1 MFFLISF
8 IKEFT
13 LKIIEKFNFTFNDN
27 STNVNSTTDNST
39 TIIYNFPN
47 NTNIN
52 TKNYSSISK
61 RTRILI
67 LLFINIIYISV
78 FCSSFYLIKNPF
90 IKVSFLKIFPEPL
103 PEIHVDF
110 FHLIGYIFL
119 FISLISFNKEILTRN
134 FYKSNLIKFIIKY
147 LISIFILLS
156 IFSNIFVVIIYRIL
170 KFLFITASLL
180 NKSIEYLLP

>member
-1 MFFLISF
+1 MFNF

-27 STNVNSTTDNST
+27 STNINSTTDNST
-39 TIIYNFPN
+39 TIIYKFSN

-61 RTRILI
+61 RNRILI

-90 IKVSFLKIFPEPL
+90 IKVSFFKIFPEPL
-103 PEIHVDF
+103 PKIHVNF

-119 FISLISFNKEILTRN
+119 FISLISFNKEILSKN
-134 FYKSNLIKFIIKY
+134 FYKSNLIKFILRFI
-147 LISIFILLS
+147 ISIFILLS
-156 IFSNIFVVIIYRIL
+156 IFSNIFVVIIYKIL
-170 KFLFITASLL
+170 KFLFITTSLL
-180 NKSIEYLLP
+180 KKSIEYLLP

>member
-1 MFFLISF
+1 MFNF
-8 IKEFT
+8 IKDFT
-13 LKIIEKFNFTFNDN
+13 LKIIEKFNFTFNN
-27 STNVNSTTDNST
+27 NST

-61 RTRILI
+61 RNRILI
-67 LLFINIIYISV
+67 LLFINIIYILV

-90 IKVSFLKIFPEPL
+90 IKASFLKIFPEPF
-103 PEIHVDF
+103 PEIHVNF
-110 FHLIGYIFL
+110 FHLIGYILL
-119 FISLISFNKEILTRN
+119 FISLISFNKKILTRN